1 MKKAIGW
8 FILGALAAGVL
19 AVLWFAIAAKDGPA
33 VAWINLGVAIGIPG
47 LLMLGCGLAF
57 GSPE

>member
-8 FILGALAAGVL
+8 FILGALVAGGL
-19 AVLWFAIAAKDGPA
+19 TVLWFAMAANGGPTS
-33 VAWINLGVAIGIPG
+33 AWIALGVAIGIPG